1 MLVGMETLLEYFLRI
16 TPALALITL
25 VFFLLP
31 RKQLLA
37 RIFILIVGFI
47 LMRDAMTPEGI
58 WSFGLTTPAIWLRF
72 VENSTVLFILGALSG
87 LTAWTLLRSRDLRR
101 LVRWGNVRSWRP
113 YVVGVLAGVLVVA
126 PFVAL
131 SVGTP
136 LEARGG
142 AVAVSLLPALFV
154 MAILGNLL
162 EEVIFRGFL
171 QSYFEKHM
179 TGVRAA
185 VLSGLM
191 FAVAHIF
198 LATTVTDLGW
208 PLLAFVL
215 LEGLV
220 CAFIYRKYGLIGAAL
235 THGVAIFILAAGIL

>member
-1 MLVGMETLLEYFLRI
+1 MEILFEYFLRI
-16 TPALALITL
+16 TPALALVTL

-31 RKQLLA
+31 KKQLLA
-37 RIFILIVGFI
+37 KIFILIIGFI

-58 WSFGLTTPAIWLRF
+58 WHFGLTAPAIWLRF
-72 VENSTVLFILGALSG
+72 VENSAVLFVLGALSG
-87 LTAWTLLRSRDLRR
+87 LSVWALLQSHDLRR
-101 LVRWGNVRSWRP
+101 LVRWGDVRSLWP
-113 YVVGVLAGVLVVA
+113 YAVGAIAGVLVAA

-131 SVGTP
+131 SLGTP

-220 CAFIYRKYGLIGAAL
+220 CAFIYRKHGLVGAAL
-235 THGVAIFILAAGIL
+235 AHGIAIFILAAGII